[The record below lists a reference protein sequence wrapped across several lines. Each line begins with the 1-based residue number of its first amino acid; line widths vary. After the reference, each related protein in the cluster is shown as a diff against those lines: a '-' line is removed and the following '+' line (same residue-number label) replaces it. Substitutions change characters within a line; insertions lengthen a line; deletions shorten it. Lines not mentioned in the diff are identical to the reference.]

1 MKVKGTEQLLR
12 QVRTL
17 TRDKILLSKQI
28 AHLER
33 KLKESE
39 RDKVRLVADWS
50 KSHDV
55 ITRRNRELQAEI
67 AKLTDSNNYAKG
79 M

>member
-12 QVRTL
+12 QVRVL
-17 TRDKILLSKQI
+17 TRDKILLTKQI
-28 AHLER
+28 AQLER
-33 KLKESE
+33 RLKESE
-39 RDKVRLVADWS
+39 RDKAKIVADWS

-67 AKLTDSNNYAKG
+67 AKLTDSHNYAKG